1 MSIKEI
7 SKHLLPPIVLDT
19 GRWLRK
25 HCISP
30 RDSPARIRFQYGQ
43 FFLECNSSHH
53 LPQILNA
60 VPNFGRN
67 LADVVNALGAKEPHV
82 IDVGA
87 NIGDTA
93 ILLARF
99 APGAKVLCIEG
110 DTCFMSDLK
119 CNTAQISGVTI
130 VEAILSD
137 RSAQVKGEFV
147 TEKGTAHVVLCEGG
161 ALLQVQTLDDLLT
174 AYPEFSC
181 PDVIKIDTDG
191 FEPAILRGAKN
202 VLASS
207 KPVVFYEWHPGCYNR
222 AGEDNISHAD
232 FLMDLGYD
240 GFTIF
245 ANRGELLLHSRRPG
259 HDILE
264 CLAQFSHA
272 RRCVDDF
279 HFDVAAFPTERLSA
293 WGCLWDY
300 YSKRGTSLA
309 SYWPLSGSLI
319 SSLSSFGSV
328 PQ

>member
-1 MSIKEI
+1 
-7 SKHLLPPIVLDT
+7 
-19 GRWLRK
+19 
-25 HCISP
+25 
-30 RDSPARIRFQYGQ
+30 
-43 FFLECNSSHH
+43 
-53 LPQILNA
+53 

-67 LADVVNALGAKEPHV
+67 LADVVDALEVHEPHV

-110 DTCFMSDLK
+110 DARFMSDLT

-130 VEAILSD
+130 AEAILSD
-137 RSAQVKGEFV
+137 RSAQVKGKFV
-147 TEKGTAHVVLCEGG
+147 TEKGTAYVVLGEGG

-207 KPVVFYEWHPGCYNR
+207 KPVVFYEWYPDGYNR
-222 AGEDNISHAD
+222 AGADNIGHVD
-232 FLMDLGYD
+232 FLMDLGYE

-245 ANRGELLLHSRRPG
+245 TNRGELLLHVRRPG

-264 CLAQFSHA
+264 SLTQFSYA
-272 RRCVDDF
+272 RRRIDNC

-293 WGCLWDY
+293 WGRLWAH
-300 YSKRGTSLA
+300 YSKQGTS
-309 SYWPLSGSLI
+309 
-319 SSLSSFGSV
+319 
-328 PQ
+328 

>member
-1 MSIKEI
+1 MRLKAIASCV
-7 SKHLLPPIVLDT
+7 LPPIVVDA
-19 GRWLRK
+19 GRRLLES
-25 HCISP
+25 HISP
-30 RDSPARIRFQYGQ
+30 LASPTRIKFQYGP
-43 FFLECNSSHH
+43 FLLECDSSHH
-53 LPQILNA
+53 LPRILRT

-67 LADVVNALGAKEPHV
+67 LADVVNALEAHEPHV

-110 DTCFMSDLK
+110 DARFMSDLTR
-119 CNTAQISGVTI
+119 NTAQISGVTI
-130 VEAILSD
+130 AEAILSD
-137 RSAQVKGEFV
+137 RSAQVKGKFV
-147 TEKGTAHVVLCEGG
+147 TERGTAYVVLGEGG

-207 KPVVFYEWHPGCYNR
+207 KPVVFYEWYPDGYDR

-245 ANRGELLLHSRRPG
+245 TNRGELLLHTRRPG

-264 CLAQFSHA
+264 SLTQFSHA
-272 RRCVDDF
+272 RRRIDNC
-279 HFDVAAFPTERLSA
+279 HFDIAAFPTERLSA
-293 WGCLWDY
+293 WGRLWY
-300 YSKRGTSLA
+300 HYSKQGTS
-309 SYWPLSGSLI
+309 
-319 SSLSSFGSV
+319 
-328 PQ
+328 

>member
-1 MSIKEI
+1 MRLKEI
-7 SKHLLPPIVLDT
+7 SKRLLPPIVIDA
-19 GRWLRK
+19 GRWLQKPR
-25 HCISP
+25 ISP
-30 RDSPARIRFQYGQ
+30 LASPTRLRFQYGE

-53 LPQILNA
+53 LPQILSGL
-60 VPNFGRN
+60 PNFGRN
-67 LADVVNALGAKEPHV
+67 LAEIVKALEAKEPHV

-110 DTCFMSDLK
+110 DSRFLSDLK

-130 VEAILSD
+130 AEAILSD
-137 RSAQVKGEFV
+137 RNAQVKGEFV
-147 TEKGTAHVVLCEGG
+147 IEKGTAHIVLVEGG

-207 KPVVFYEWHPGCYNR
+207 KPVVFYEWHPDCYHR

-232 FLMDLGYD
+232 FLMDLGYE

-245 ANRGELLLHSRRPG
+245 TNRGELLLHVRRPD

-264 CLAQFSHA
+264 SLIQFSHA
-272 RRCVDDF
+272 RRRVDDC
-279 HFDVAAFPTERLSA
+279 HFDVAAFPTEQLSA
-293 WGCLWDY
+293 WRRLWDH
-300 YSKRGTSLA
+300 YSKQVHRLC
-309 SYWPLSGSLI
+309 
-319 SSLSSFGSV
+319 
-328 PQ
+328 

>member
-1 MSIKEI
+1 MRLKEI
-7 SKHLLPPIVLDT
+7 SKRMLPPVVIDA
-19 GRWLRK
+19 GRWLLK
-25 HCISP
+25 LCISP
-30 RDSPARIRFQYGQ
+30 PASPARIRFQYGQ
-43 FFLECNSSHH
+43 FFLECDSSHH

-60 VPNFGRN
+60 IPNFGRN
-67 LADVVNALGAKEPHV
+67 LADVVNALEAKEPHV

-110 DTCFMSDLK
+110 DSRFMSDLK

-130 VEAILSD
+130 AEAILSD

-147 TEKGTAHVVLCEGG
+147 TEKGTAHVVLGEGG

-191 FEPAILRGAKN
+191 FEPAVLRGAKN

-207 KPVVFYEWHPGCYNR
+207 KPVVFYEWHPDCYHM

-245 ANRGELLLHSRRPG
+245 TNRGELLLHVRRPG

-264 CLAQFSHA
+264 SLAQFSQA
-272 RRCVDDF
+272 RRRVDDW

-293 WGCLWDY
+293 WRRLWCH
-300 YSKRGTSLA
+300 YSKRGTS
-309 SYWPLSGSLI
+309 
-319 SSLSSFGSV
+319 
-328 PQ
+328 

>member
-1 MSIKEI
+1 MRLKDMSKRV
-7 SKHLLPPIVLDT
+7 LPPIGIDA
-19 GRWLRK
+19 GRWLLKLCRPPRP
-25 HCISP
+25 SP
-30 RDSPARIRFQYGQ
+30 TRIKFPYGQ
-43 FFLECNSSHH
+43 FFLECDSSHH

-60 VPNFGRN
+60 LPNFGRN
-67 LADVVNALGAKEPHV
+67 LADVVKALEAKEPHV

-93 ILLARF
+93 VLLMRF
-99 APGAKVLCIEG
+99 VPGVKTLCIEG
-110 DTCFMSDLK
+110 DASFLSDLK

-130 VEAILSD
+130 AEAILSD
-137 RSAQVKGEFV
+137 RNGQVEGAFV
-147 TEKGTAHVVLCEGG
+147 TEKGTARVVLGKGG

-207 KPVVFYEWHPGCYNR
+207 KPVVFYEWHPDCYNM

-232 FLMDLGYD
+232 FLMDLGYE

-245 ANRGELLLHSRRPG
+245 TNRGELLLHVRRPG

-264 CLAQFSHA
+264 SLTQFSHA
-272 RRCVDDF
+272 RRRVDNC

-293 WGCLWDY
+293 WGRLWCH
-300 YSKRGTSLA
+300 YSK
-309 SYWPLSGSLI
+309 
-319 SSLSSFGSV
+319 
-328 PQ
+328 

>member
-1 MSIKEI
+1 MIFKEI
-7 SKHLLPPIVLDT
+7 SKRVLPPIVIDL
-19 GRWLRK
+19 GRGLLK
-25 HCISP
+25 PYISP
-30 RDSPARIRFQYGQ
+30 PASPARIRFQYGQ
-43 FFLECNSSHH
+43 FFLECDYSHH
-53 LPQILNA
+53 LPQVLNA
-60 VPNFGRN
+60 LPNFGRN
-67 LADVVNALGAKEPHV
+67 LADVVDALEAKEPHV

-110 DTCFMSDLK
+110 DSRFMSDLK

-130 VEAILSD
+130 TEAILSD

-147 TEKGTAHVVLCEGG
+147 TEKGTAHVALGEGG

-207 KPVVFYEWHPGCYNR
+207 KPVVFYEWHPECYNM
-222 AGEDNISHAD
+222 AEEDNISHAD

-245 ANRGELLLHSRRPG
+245 TNRGELLLHVRRPG

-264 CLAQFSHA
+264 SLAQFSHA
-272 RRCVDDF
+272 QRRVDNC

-293 WGCLWDY
+293 WGRLWGH
-300 YSKRGTSLA
+300 YSKRGTS
-309 SYWPLSGSLI
+309 
-319 SSLSSFGSV
+319 
-328 PQ
+328 